1 MPTCDFDPQP
11 ACFWHRAPTGRSEYP
26 DGMTPCE
33 PPAFE
38 HAMLPPNVAAEFD
51 QVYATIRLLEAR
63 IGELEAKFEGAPTVG
78 LVPGGEPKPGDA
90 TNPIANRW
98 DTSDRDILEDVKQ
111 LRKLSEPYE
120 QSPASAALPS
130 PATAKEADP
139 VPSGAGQPQTH
150 ANEERFVAVA
160 WFTQNTAAEC
170 EGYTEMLGSTN
181 LEAFCGYEPGTL
193 KLDRSKAWR
202 EDAYE
207 MNEYGMRIAT
217 VRDEWNQTLDAV
229 PHKGGK
235 KPSVDFNAL
244 FDAATLQA
252 QERQPERSTPCPSKS

>member
-90 TNPIANRW
+90 
-98 DTSDRDILEDVKQ
+98 
-111 LRKLSEPYE
+111 
-120 QSPASAALPS
+120 
-130 PATAKEADP
+130 
-139 VPSGAGQPQTH
+139 
-150 ANEERFVAVA
+150 
-160 WFTQNTAAEC
+160 
-170 EGYTEMLGSTN
+170 
-181 LEAFCGYEPGTL
+181 
-193 KLDRSKAWR
+193 
-202 EDAYE
+202 
-207 MNEYGMRIAT
+207 
-217 VRDEWNQTLDAV
+217 
-229 PHKGGK
+229 